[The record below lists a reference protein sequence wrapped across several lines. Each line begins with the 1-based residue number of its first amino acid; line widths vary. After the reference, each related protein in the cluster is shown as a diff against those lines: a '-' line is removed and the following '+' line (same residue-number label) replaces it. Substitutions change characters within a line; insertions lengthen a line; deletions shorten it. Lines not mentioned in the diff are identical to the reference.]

1 MLKLITGGL
10 NSIRPSIQVSIHPM
24 LKLIQIDE
32 AGVINLPCFNT
43 SHVKVNQYR
52 YYSALVFEYRF
63 NTSHVKVNHRS
74 ECSAWV
80 QGRVSIHPMLKLI
93 QRTSHV
99 KVNHRSECSAWVQ
112 GRVSIHPMLKLI
124 QRISCIPY
132 NTLYQIPQYLSTFL
146 KFLPATAPFAKKIY
160 KITAMPLF
168 LRIHAILH

>member
-1 MLKLITGGL
+1 MRL
-10 NSIRPSIQVSIHPM
+10 NAVSIHPM

-93 QRTSHV
+93 QR
-99 KVNHRSECSAWVQ
+99 
-112 GRVSIHPMLKLI
+112 
-124 QRISCIPY
+124 ISCIPY

-146 KFLPATAPFAKKIY
+146 KFSPATAPFAKKIH

>member
-1 MLKLITGGL
+1 MRL
-10 NSIRPSIQVSIHPM
+10 NAVSIHPL

-93 QRTSHV
+93 QR
-99 KVNHRSECSAWVQ
+99 
-112 GRVSIHPMLKLI
+112 
-124 QRISCIPY
+124 ISSIPY

-146 KFLPATAPFAKKIY
+146 KFLPAVAPFAKKIH
-160 KITAMPLF
+160 KITAIPLF

>member
-1 MLKLITGGL
+1 MRL
-10 NSIRPSIQVSIHPM
+10 NAVSIHPM

-93 QRTSHV
+93 QR
-99 KVNHRSECSAWVQ
+99 
-112 GRVSIHPMLKLI
+112 
-124 QRISCIPY
+124 ISCIPY

-160 KITAMPLF
+160 KITAIPLF

>member
-1 MLKLITGGL
+1 MRL
-10 NSIRPSIQVSIHPM
+10 NAVSIHPL

-93 QRTSHV
+93 QR
-99 KVNHRSECSAWVQ
+99 
-112 GRVSIHPMLKLI
+112 
-124 QRISCIPY
+124 ISCIPY

-146 KFLPATAPFAKKIY
+146 KFLPATAPFAKKIH